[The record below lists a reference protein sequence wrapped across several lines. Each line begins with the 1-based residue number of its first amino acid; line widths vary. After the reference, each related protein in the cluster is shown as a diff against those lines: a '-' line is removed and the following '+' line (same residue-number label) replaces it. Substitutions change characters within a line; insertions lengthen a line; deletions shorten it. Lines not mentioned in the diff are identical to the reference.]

1 MRIQLENVNENS
13 IRKFKWKFN
22 LKMEIKDYLEI
33 RKKVYENNGNW
44 EITKIDKWQIKK
56 SGL

>member
-13 IRKFKWKFN
+13 IRQCKFN
-22 LKMEIKDYLEI
+22 LKMEM
-33 RKKVYENNGNW
+33 KVLLKIGKNVHENNGNW
-44 EITKIDKWQIKK
+44 EITKIEECDWKK